1 MKKIAALLIATVVII
16 IIIVLA
22 ISYRNHNS
30 SDPASSQTENNQVY
44 FTSNMVSSQESE
56 SSQLPV
62 SVIPERYILKEYQGY
77 IGVFE
82 EGKDTPLKI
91 IETEVALL
99 PETDQA
105 QLEEGIVVVGKEELA
120 RITEDYGS

>member
-30 SDPASSQTENNQVY
+30 SDPTSSQTESKQVY
-44 FTSNMVSSQESE
+44 STSNMVSSQESE

-62 SVIPERYILKEYQGY
+62 SVIPERYVLKEYQGY